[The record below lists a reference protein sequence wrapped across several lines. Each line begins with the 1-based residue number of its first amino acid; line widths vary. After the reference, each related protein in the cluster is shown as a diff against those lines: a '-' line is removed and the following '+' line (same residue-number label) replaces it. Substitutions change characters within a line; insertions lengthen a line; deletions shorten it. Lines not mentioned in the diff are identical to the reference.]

1 MTIGIIAIV
10 VILGVAYL
18 YRRKQSKASDATKPP
33 PWTNPTVPPPGRQDP
48 PGKDKL

>member
-18 YRRKQSKASDATKPP
+18 YRRKQRKDLGTKPP
-33 PWTNPTVPPPGRQDP
+33 AWTNPTVPPADRPDP